1 MVTFGAYPLQH
12 VSGIQTVG
20 SRIIHDRLVPS
31 SKTFGSRSD
40 ETAGGRIIAVQ
51 GEIRGDP
58 DYVLRIE
65 EMRIR
70 ADDKARALDLE
81 DGSAAV
87 NAKLG
92 TVEAQ
97 WYVQKSLDRV
107 SYSVTFYETS

>member
-1 MVTFGAYPLQH
+1 MVMFGSYPLQH

-40 ETAGGRIIAVQ
+40 ETDGGRTIAVQ

-58 DYVLRIE
+58 DYVLRVE

-70 ADDKARALDLE
+70 ADDKARMLDLE
-81 DGSAAV
+81 DGSAII

-97 WYVQKSLDRV
+97 WYVQKGLDTV
-107 SYSVTFYETS
+107 SYSTTFYETS